1 MEFNFDLSLRESVRI
16 RSYSGPYFPSFGMNT
31 KKYSVS
37 LRIQS
42 NCRKIR
48 TRITPNTDT
57 FYEVSFYLGHRNA
70 WDETIYPG
78 MKKAIIASLLS
89 CQDSLEF
96 RKNSFE
102 LYGADFMLSEDLKP
116 WLIEINSSP
125 ALGASTEVTEVLCNN
140 VIEDTLKI
148 ILDRREDKNADIGR
162 FELAFKQP
170 FIPVPNYMGCT
181 LTVEGTGLRPPVAK
195 TKVKPLEKPE
205 DDRGNVRLKNQV
217 DNHANIK
224 KVISKEKNVSVTD
237 VGINI
242 EPKLENTRISN
253 DESLSQ
259 IREWKSNFD
268 VPIEKIKKRHSKLAS
283 LIEELKSDDRLL
295 KQESALLNNV
305 TVTDIIEL
313 TKSRDKFSEYPIFDI
328 DTLDTLT
335 KDKVN
340 YVEHNVKRIK
350 SKQDP
355 PLKLKFKKPI
365 KEVKTK
371 VRYSKQFG
379 LPDSYDGDN
388 SKTVL
393 PVYDDSIVK
402 QIHLNSS

>member
-1 MEFNFDLSLRESVRI
+1 
-16 RSYSGPYFPSFGMNT
+16 
-31 KKYSVS
+31 
-37 LRIQS
+37 
-42 NCRKIR
+42 
-48 TRITPNTDT
+48 
-57 FYEVSFYLGHRNA
+57 
-70 WDETIYPG
+70 

-148 ILDRREDKNADIGR
+148 VLDRREDKNADIGR

-205 DDRGNVRLKNQV
+205 DDRENVRIKNQE
-217 DNHANIK
+217 DDRANIEK
-224 KVISKEKNVSVTD
+224 TISKEKIVSVTD
-237 VGINI
+237 LGINI
-242 EPKLENTRISN
+242 EPKLENARISHN
-253 DESLSQ
+253 ESLSQ
-259 IREWKSNFD
+259 VREWKSNTTFPNFN
-268 VPIEKIKKRHSKLAS
+268 VPIEKIKKRYSKLAS
-283 LIEELKSDDRLL
+283 LIEELKSDDRVL
-295 KQESALLNNV
+295 KQESALSSTV
-305 TVTDIIEL
+305 TVTDIMEL
-313 TKSRDKFSEYPIFDI
+313 RKSQDRFNEYPIFDI

-371 VRYSKQFG
+371 VSYSKQFG
-379 LPDSYDGDN
+379 LPDSYEKDN
-388 SKTVL
+388 PKPAL
-393 PVYDDSIVK
+393 PVYDDSMIK

>member
-1 MEFNFDLSLRESVRI
+1 M
-16 RSYSGPYFPSFGMNT
+16 
-31 KKYSVS
+31 
-37 LRIQS
+37 
-42 NCRKIR
+42 
-48 TRITPNTDT
+48 
-57 FYEVSFYLGHRNA
+57 
-70 WDETIYPG
+70 
-78 MKKAIIASLLS
+78 
-89 CQDSLEF
+89 
-96 RKNSFE
+96 
-102 LYGADFMLSEDLKP
+102 
-116 WLIEINSSP
+116 
-125 ALGASTEVTEVLCNN
+125 
-140 VIEDTLKI
+140 
-148 ILDRREDKNADIGR
+148 
-162 FELAFKQP
+162 
-170 FIPVPNYMGCT
+170 
-181 LTVEGTGLRPPVAK
+181 
-195 TKVKPLEKPE
+195 
-205 DDRGNVRLKNQV
+205 
-217 DNHANIK
+217 
-224 KVISKEKNVSVTD
+224 SVTD

-313 TKSRDKFSEYPIFDI
+313 RKSRDKFSEYPIFDI